1 MSSRMRRFLVFGVP
15 WPLVFISFLIG
26 PSDVFSAQD
35 VLDFLKAMVWGTP
48 QPENADLVRAILWDI
63 RIPRVLLAFFVGG
76 SLASS
81 GATLQ
86 AIFRNPLVSP
96 YVLGLS
102 SGAAFGTAL
111 ALATSFLPVYPSAFL
126 FGMVAVGCSY
136 FLGRVGKTVSPV
148 TLVLSGIIV
157 SGFFTALLTVI
168 QFLTDPF
175 KLQSIVH
182 WTMGNMH
189 NADWKRLGDCLPF
202 LALGSLGMFLLR
214 WRMNVLALG
223 DQESWAVGVHPEREK
238 LKMLIPATLA
248 ASAAV
253 AAAGVIG
260 MVGLVVPHMV
270 RMILG
275 PDNRLGIPACMLF
288 GGAFLLFMDNLAR
301 SLTAFELPIG
311 IFTTLVG
318 GPFFIFLLRRTQ
330 LGWHA

>member
-1 MSSRMRRFLVFGVP
+1 MSPKIRRWLVFGVP
-15 WPLVFISFLIG
+15 WPLLLLSLLVG
-26 PSDVFSAQD
+26 PSDVLSFQD
-35 VLDFLKAMVWGTP
+35 MWEFARALVLGAPLQEKAP
-48 QPENADLVRAILWDI
+48 LVRAIFWDI
-63 RIPRVLLAFFVGG
+63 RVPRVLLAFLVGG
-76 SLASS
+76 ALASS

-102 SGAAFGTAL
+102 SGAAFGTSL
-111 ALATSFLPVYPSAFL
+111 ALATSLVPVYPSAFV
-126 FGMVAVGCSY
+126 FGLIAVGCSY
-136 FLGRVGKTVSPV
+136 ALGRVGKTVSPV
-148 TLVLSGIIV
+148 SLVLSGIIV
-157 SGFFTALLTVI
+157 SGFFTSLLTVV

-189 NADWKRLGDCLPF
+189 NADWNRLRDCVLF
-202 LALGSLGMFLLR
+202 LVLGCGGMFLLR

-223 DQESWAVGVHPEREK
+223 DQESWAVGIHPEREK
-238 LKMLIPATLA
+238 IRMLIPATLA

-275 PDNRLGIPACMLF
+275 PDNRMGIPACMVF
-288 GGAFLLFMDNLAR
+288 GGGFLLFMDNLAR

-318 GPFFIFLLRRTQ
+318 GPFFVFLLRRTQ